1 MELSSHSLRWL
12 CIVCQNP
19 KLESLS
25 PPLSRTHRL
34 RLYYVV
40 FAGQFLHG
48 FHRTNLQYWVTILL
62 TIVAAS
68 NISSAPAGVS
78 DSIPVSAND
87 EVLSS
92 AYIKEKTLKKL
103 SKQQL
108 MGPYAMK
115 KVQIQNKEQLELVR
129 VEIRVS
135 SLFNQPSCS
144 LLEGMSKLE
153 GIGST
158 ERERLW
164 PELVQSFKDIF
175 QRLKRKLE
183 EMMVAGRG
191 EENEDGEADEYK
203 TYVNN
208 EIQTSSSSPPQFV
221 VTTTV
226 PNLTDLVS
234 VISIFITTKPCHHQ
248 TSSSS
253 PPRFIVV
260 ATTALRLNK
269 VEEAEEAWWWWSRHR
284 LHIRRSMARDE
295 KTKGWRKADALEA
308 RGWRLEA
315 RGGGIRVV
323 GRDLDFFFVDR
334 ERSKSG
340 YHELET
346 EEDLGGAPLPVQEVD
361 DMG

>member
-1 MELSSHSLRWL
+1 MVAFDTCTLITMETCMTVRVIYECSRSRIDAQWAEIPEPDATAIDAFYRHANDRSYFMPPPRSDRSGAHRQVITEICFELGHYLVTEFAFGSPRMIELAELAAMATEVAGVLIRHVATSLLEFWSPRNDRTACAWSLRR
-12 CIVCQNP
+12 P
-19 KLESLS
+19 KL
-25 PPLSRTHRL
+25 
-34 RLYYVV
+34 
-40 FAGQFLHG
+40 ACA
-48 FHRTNLQYWVTILL
+48 WVTILL

-164 PELVQSFKDIF
+164 PELVQSFKDII
-175 QRLKRKLE
+175 QRLK
-183 EMMVAGRG
+183 
-191 EENEDGEADEYK
+191 
-203 TYVNN
+203 
-208 EIQTSSSSPPQFV
+208 
-221 VTTTV
+221 
-226 PNLTDLVS
+226 
-234 VISIFITTKPCHHQ
+234 
-248 TSSSS
+248 
-253 PPRFIVV
+253 
-260 ATTALRLNK
+260 LNK

-295 KTKGWRKADALEA
+295 KTKGW
-308 RGWRLEA
+308 
-315 RGGGIRVV
+315 
-323 GRDLDFFFVDR
+323 
-334 ERSKSG
+334 
-340 YHELET
+340 
-346 EEDLGGAPLPVQEVD
+346 
-361 DMG
+361 

>member
-1 MELSSHSLRWL
+1 MLSNMQLVWKSVGQSDSQFALKWQEISKEKLRIRTRLNSVAKDYSEMFLRDDEVEDLGWRDVRSCWTHKAHARAL
-12 CIVCQNP
+12 QKMGDLEKIVVKDKDEDDP
-19 KLESLS
+19 KSEESKAKESIAEEASEESESEEATLKKADEKRAAKKGSQSCGSLS
-25 PPLSRTHRL
+25 QTKQTAKGKLPKPCDLSRDFFSAL
-34 RLYYVV
+34 
-40 FAGQFLHG
+40 A
-48 FHRTNLQYWVTILL
+48 FHISVSEGDSSLFRSLVTILL

-175 QRLKRKLE
+175 QRLK
-183 EMMVAGRG
+183 
-191 EENEDGEADEYK
+191 
-203 TYVNN
+203 
-208 EIQTSSSSPPQFV
+208 
-221 VTTTV
+221 
-226 PNLTDLVS
+226 
-234 VISIFITTKPCHHQ
+234 
-248 TSSSS
+248 
-253 PPRFIVV
+253 
-260 ATTALRLNK
+260 LNK

-284 LHIRRSMARDE
+284 LYIRRSMARDE
-295 KTKGWRKADALEA
+295 KTKGW
-308 RGWRLEA
+308 
-315 RGGGIRVV
+315 
-323 GRDLDFFFVDR
+323 
-334 ERSKSG
+334 
-340 YHELET
+340 
-346 EEDLGGAPLPVQEVD
+346 
-361 DMG
+361 

>member
-1 MELSSHSLRWL
+1 MKLSSHSLRWL

-108 MGPYAMK
+108 MGPYVMK

-144 LLEGMSKLE
+144 LLDN
-153 GIGST
+153 
-158 ERERLW
+158 
-164 PELVQSFKDIF
+164 V
-175 QRLKRKLE
+175 
-183 EMMVAGRG
+183 GRG
-191 EENEDGEADEYK
+191 HE
-203 TYVNN
+203 
-208 EIQTSSSSPPQFV
+208 QT
-221 VTTTV
+221 
-226 PNLTDLVS
+226 
-234 VISIFITTKPCHHQ
+234 
-248 TSSSS
+248 
-253 PPRFIVV
+253 
-260 ATTALRLNK
+260 
-269 VEEAEEAWWWWSRHR
+269 
-284 LHIRRSMARDE
+284 
-295 KTKGWRKADALEA
+295 
-308 RGWRLEA
+308 
-315 RGGGIRVV
+315 
-323 GRDLDFFFVDR
+323 
-334 ERSKSG
+334 
-340 YHELET
+340 
-346 EEDLGGAPLPVQEVD
+346 
-361 DMG
+361 

>member
-1 MELSSHSLRWL
+1 MVAGRGEENEDGEAAEYKTY
-12 CIVCQNP
+12 VNP

-260 ATTALRLNK
+260 ATTALRWRRLK
-269 VEEAEEAWWWWSRHR
+269 KLGGGGLATDSISEEAW
-284 LHIRRSMARDE
+284 
-295 KTKGWRKADALEA
+295 
-308 RGWRLEA
+308 
-315 RGGGIRVV
+315 
-323 GRDLDFFFVDR
+323 
-334 ERSKSG
+334 
-340 YHELET
+340 LET
-346 EEDLGGAPLPVQEVD
+346 RRQRAGDSRTEHNSCSVFSVV
-361 DMG
+361 MRR

>member
-1 MELSSHSLRWL
+1 MALDASSNGNFNTRNLEEAVKVIENLASSNSTKNIDFERKRYATILGNHQMDEVKVKLDSVHKLLRKQ
-12 CIVCQNP
+12 VSYVEDAEVVEGRAEEEENP

-25 PPLSRTHRL
+25 SPLSRTHRL

-144 LLEGMSKLE
+144 LLDN
-153 GIGST
+153 
-158 ERERLW
+158 
-164 PELVQSFKDIF
+164 V
-175 QRLKRKLE
+175 
-183 EMMVAGRG
+183 GRG
-191 EENEDGEADEYK
+191 HE
-203 TYVNN
+203 
-208 EIQTSSSSPPQFV
+208 QT
-221 VTTTV
+221 
-226 PNLTDLVS
+226 
-234 VISIFITTKPCHHQ
+234 
-248 TSSSS
+248 
-253 PPRFIVV
+253 
-260 ATTALRLNK
+260 
-269 VEEAEEAWWWWSRHR
+269 
-284 LHIRRSMARDE
+284 
-295 KTKGWRKADALEA
+295 
-308 RGWRLEA
+308 
-315 RGGGIRVV
+315 
-323 GRDLDFFFVDR
+323 
-334 ERSKSG
+334 
-340 YHELET
+340 
-346 EEDLGGAPLPVQEVD
+346 
-361 DMG
+361 

>member
-1 MELSSHSLRWL
+1 MALDASSNGNFNTRNLEEAVKVIENLASSNSTKNIDFERKRYATILGNHQMDE
-12 CIVCQNP
+12 VKNP

-25 PPLSRTHRL
+25 SPLSRTHRL

-144 LLEGMSKLE
+144 LLDN
-153 GIGST
+153 
-158 ERERLW
+158 
-164 PELVQSFKDIF
+164 V
-175 QRLKRKLE
+175 
-183 EMMVAGRG
+183 GRG
-191 EENEDGEADEYK
+191 HE
-203 TYVNN
+203 
-208 EIQTSSSSPPQFV
+208 QT
-221 VTTTV
+221 
-226 PNLTDLVS
+226 
-234 VISIFITTKPCHHQ
+234 
-248 TSSSS
+248 
-253 PPRFIVV
+253 
-260 ATTALRLNK
+260 
-269 VEEAEEAWWWWSRHR
+269 
-284 LHIRRSMARDE
+284 
-295 KTKGWRKADALEA
+295 
-308 RGWRLEA
+308 
-315 RGGGIRVV
+315 
-323 GRDLDFFFVDR
+323 
-334 ERSKSG
+334 
-340 YHELET
+340 
-346 EEDLGGAPLPVQEVD
+346 
-361 DMG
+361 